1 MQIASKC
8 KPARAVR
15 AKTREKS
22 GQYQKYN
29 PSLHL
34 KESYCIYPEW
44 IITHEKCSGPFQ
56 YFRVFPRLMSTNLF
70 PVGHKCC
77 SLKLVFM
84 REN

>member
-44 IITHEKCSGPFQ
+44 IITHEKCSGPFSTSE
-56 YFRVFPRLMSTNLF
+56 YFLVSCLQTYFP
-70 PVGHKCC
+70 
-77 SLKLVFM
+77 LVVNAVLSSWFL
-84 REN
+84 